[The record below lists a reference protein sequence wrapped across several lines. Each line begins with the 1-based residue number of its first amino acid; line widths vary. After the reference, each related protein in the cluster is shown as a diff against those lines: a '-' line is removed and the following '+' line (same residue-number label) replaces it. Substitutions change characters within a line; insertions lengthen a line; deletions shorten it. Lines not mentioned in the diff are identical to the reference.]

1 MTARR
6 WQRPSWLAL
15 GLTLA
20 GIALF
25 TRLGVWQYERMREK
39 QATLDAVTTI
49 LAARKPVSLS
59 QAADSAR
66 AGEFDWAAGSGDF
79 ADADPLLL
87 DNQIRHGRPG
97 VRVYRQFRP
106 DDASGHPVPDGMLLI
121 DLGWVPLAGDRALP
135 TLPLPVSNPVAVSGL
150 LAPPL
155 STGVAMGS
163 GIEHRDHAWLLTR
176 MDLAAIARALGSRAL
191 APRVLRLDPTS
202 PIGYE
207 RDLDVLPNTLPPER
221 HLGYAVQWFALALAA
236 LAIFVILHWRK
247 VADLERKQVK
257 K

>member
-39 QATLDAVTTI
+39 QATLDAVTKI

-59 QAADSAR
+59 QAADPAR
-66 AGEFDWAAGSGDF
+66 AGEFAWAAGSGDF
-79 ADADPLLL
+79 ADTDPLLL

-97 VRVYRQFRP
+97 VRVYRQFHP
-106 DDASGHPVPDGMLLI
+106 DGASGPAMPENAILV

-135 TLPLPVSNPVAVSGL
+135 TLPFPVSSPVEVSGL
-150 LAPPL
+150 LAPPP
-155 STGVAMGS
+155 SSGVAMGS

-176 MDLAAIARALGSRAL
+176 MDLAAIARALGSRPL
-191 APRVLRLDPTS
+191 VPRVLRLDPAS

-247 VADLERKQVK
+247 VDNVK

>member
-6 WQRPSWLAL
+6 WQRPSSLAL
-15 GLTLA
+15 VLTLA

-25 TRLGVWQYERMREK
+25 TLLGAWQYERMRQK
-39 QATLDAVTTI
+39 QKTLGAVTTI

-59 QAADSAR
+59 LAADPAR
-66 AGEFDWAAGSGDF
+66 AGEFDWADGRGDF
-79 ADADPLLL
+79 ADTDPLLL
-87 DNQIRHGRPG
+87 DNQMRHGRPG
-97 VRVYRQFRP
+97 VRVYRQF
-106 DDASGHPVPDGMLLI
+106 HPDGTSPDTALLI

-135 TLPLPVSNPVAVSGL
+135 ALQIADSRHVQVSGL
-150 LAPPL
+150 LSPPP
-155 STGVAMGS
+155 STGVAMGT

-176 MDLAAIARALGSRAL
+176 VDLPAVARALGSGVL
-191 APRVLRLDPTS
+191 APRVLRLDPAL

-207 RDLDVLPNTLPPER
+207 RDLEVLPNTLPPQR

-236 LAIFVILHWRK
+236 LAIFVVLHWRK
-247 VADLERKQVK
+247 VPNVERKQAK